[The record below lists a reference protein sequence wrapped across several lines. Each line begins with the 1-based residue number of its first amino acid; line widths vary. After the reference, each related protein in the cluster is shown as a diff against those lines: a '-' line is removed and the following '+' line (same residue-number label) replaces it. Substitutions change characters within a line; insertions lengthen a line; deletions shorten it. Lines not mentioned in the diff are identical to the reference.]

1 MTKEN
6 EKILIDRCKQGE
18 ISAFEELI
26 TGYEKRV
33 FNIVYRIIGNYDE
46 AQDISQEIFLKV
58 FKSIKSFKEKSSFYT
73 WLYSIAVNE
82 CRDLIR
88 KKKKVVIYS
97 IDVPIETN
105 NDEIT
110 REIIDDCESIEDKI
124 ERKELRGCIE
134 AALKTVSYDHQVMII
149 LRDVQGMSYEEI
161 GQILKCPPG
170 TVKSRINRARNA
182 LKEILINKK
191 ELFLKNKV

>member
-1 MTKEN
+1 
-6 EKILIDRCKQGE
+6 
-18 ISAFEELI
+18 
-26 TGYEKRV
+26 
-33 FNIVYRIIGNYDE
+33 
-46 AQDISQEIFLKV
+46 
-58 FKSIKSFKEKSSFYT
+58 
-73 WLYSIAVNE
+73 VNE